1 MTATGAAAPGLAA
14 VGRASLLAP
23 AARVMVCGVV
33 GGLGGGVIGA
43 LGLAPVAGGLVLG
56 ALSGVVF
63 ALLAHSR
70 ATRPGAGLLWGLAF
84 ALLLWLAVP
93 AGLVPLLEGG
103 GMLDN
108 ARERF
113 PELVAYLLCLGLPL
127 GLTLGAWGL
136 LVEPEPG
143 TPPFSLARAVVA
155 GGLSGVVGGW
165 AFGKW
170 MEQVNF
176 FPLIAG
182 LVGTNSREVGIVLH
196 FIIAV
201 VIGATFGLL
210 FQRDVRGYGS
220 SLGWGLAYGMFWW
233 FLGPLTL
240 LPVLQGRPIDWSAER
255 ATALFGSLIGHII
268 YGLLVGVIYGLIN
281 RLWLGFFVES
291 DPIHREVEGP
301 ARRTLQA
308 VGWGALGSLA
318 GGLLFSIVMLAT
330 GVLPRVATL
339 VGASSP
345 ETGFVVHLAIS
356 ALIGMSFGLLF
367 QYEAPNLG
375 SGIAWGLLYGLAW
388 WFFGWL
394 TLYPILIGRSV
405 AWDIQAAAAALPG
418 LLGHLIYGAATAFV
432 FLLLERRHREWLLL
446 DPRLAARDARRRR
459 PVGTPAPAL
468 WLFALVLGVLLPVVL
483 HQDGALPA
491 GY

>member
-1 MTATGAAAPGLAA
+1 MTATGAAAPRLGATA
-14 VGRASLLAP
+14 RASLLAP
-23 AARVMVCGVV
+23 ATPVMLCGVV
-33 GGLGGGVIGA
+33 GCLGGAIIGA
-43 LGLAPVAGGLVLG
+43 LSVVPVAAGLVLG
-56 ALSGVVF
+56 AVCGVVF
-63 ALLAHSR
+63 GLLARAR

-84 ALLLWLAVP
+84 ALSLWLGVP
-93 AGLVPLLEGG
+93 AGLVPLLGG
-103 GMLDN
+103 AGMLDN
-108 ARERF
+108 ARDRF
-113 PELVAYLLCLGLPL
+113 PELVAYLVCLGLPL
-127 GLTLGAWGL
+127 GLTLGTWGL
-136 LVEPEPG
+136 LVPEAG
-143 TPPFSLARAVVA
+143 TPSFSLARAVVA
-155 GGLSGVVGGW
+155 GGLSGIVGGW

-182 LVGTNSREVGIVLH
+182 LVGTDSREVGIVLH

-240 LPVLQGRPIDWSAER
+240 LPVLQARPIDWSAER

-268 YGLLVGVIYGLIN
+268 YGLLVGVIYGLVN
-281 RLWLGFFVES
+281 RLWLGFFVEA

-308 VGWGALGSLA
+308 LGWGALGSLA
-318 GGLLFSIVMLAT
+318 GGLLFSIIMLAT
-330 GVLPRVATL
+330 GVLPRVAAL

-356 ALIGMSFGLLF
+356 ALIGMSFGVLF

-394 TLYPILIGRSV
+394 TLYPILVGRSV
-405 AWDIQAAAAALPG
+405 AWGTEPAAAALPA

-446 DPRLAARDARRRR
+446 DPRLAAREARRRR
-459 PVGTPAPAL
+459 PVGTPAPAV
-468 WLFALVLGVLLPVVL
+468 WLFVLVLGVLLPVVL
-483 HQDGALPA
+483 GQDGAVPA